1 MKQDIKDTSQNS
13 ISRELH
19 QAYEYFLEKK
29 YKEAREILMNLSKSD
44 DSGYCSLYLGSMY
57 FSGYGVETDLNL
69 NYGDTTLNYLTYK
82 TLRPLLLVLLGQTSC
97 SHPARGE
104 SWRWNFSGYALT
116 FPCIAWPFPLLG
128 SARKNSPL
136 SQRGEEKVTLTLRH

>member
-1 MKQDIKDTSQNS
+1 MLTNLDFRYSRQSRNFGLTKKALFYWFFSQA
-13 ISRELH
+13 ETLCTEMC
-19 QAYEYFLEKK
+19 EY
-29 YKEAREILMNLSKSD
+29 
-44 DSGYCSLYLGSMY
+44 DS
-57 FSGYGVETDLNL
+57 
-69 NYGDTTLNYLTYK
+69 
-82 TLRPLLLVLLGQTSC
+82 
-97 SHPARGE
+97 PARGE